1 MKRTFAVLLVVSL
14 SCFANA
20 DQPPNFVLFI
30 ADDISS
36 EDLGCYGH
44 PSIKTP
50 NIDNLAA
57 QGMRFD
63 NAYLTISSCS
73 PSRCSIISGRYPHNH
88 GAPELN
94 IDLPPDQPKFP
105 KVLRVAGYY
114 TLLSGKHHMGDDAN
128 DAFETISEGVGLGKE
143 EDWVE
148 CIQKRPKDKPFF
160 IWLASSDAHT
170 PHRIN
175 DDAPVYDPADVVVP
189 PYMYDAPGIRKKL
202 AAYYH
207 EVSRFDAYVGEV
219 VAELETQ
226 DVLDNTLII
235 VIADNGRPFVRAKT
249 RLYDSGIK
257 TPLLVCYPRLIK
269 PGLISQS
276 LVSSID
282 ISATILE
289 LAGQKKKPRMQGIS
303 FAPILADP
311 KATIRDV
318 VFAEHNWHVTQAHE
332 RMVRAGDYLYIKN
345 NFPNHLFREGR
356 DKELIKAHEEGQLT
370 PAQANIFC
378 SPRPAEEL
386 FKVSNDPHQLI
397 DLAGNPEYHA
407 TLEKL
412 RRLLTLWTEQT
423 GDTIPE
429 DPTPDTPKGTKIRNA
444 PHREMPGAAM
454 GAEKNNHPGPVKL

>member
-105 KVLRVAGYY
+105 KVLRAAGYY

-345 NFPNHLFREGR
+345 NFPNHLPREGR

-444 PHREMPGAAM
+444 PHREMPGAAV